1 MSRFYKTNMQNKAN
15 NIEEVLKN
23 HGKRKQ
29 PDDLMKQRA
38 MKNVR
43 AHWQTNLK
51 IQHQKKQKQTLL
63 FKIAASILLIFG
75 VGLFYKFIDFN
86 NTSAIFSS
94 DQFAQ
99 GEILYSTDGQNWYQ
113 SNQNQIQQGIWLR
126 TSENSYTNIT
136 LSDNSQLRIN
146 QNTTVKILSLNEIRI
161 LKGEIY
167 HDSDNTNKTSRPLL
181 IETALGNV
189 QHIGTR
195 YMVKIS
201 DTELQVSVRN
211 GTVEINNDNIKR
223 KIQSGRT
230 MTVDNNGNQHE
241 STITTYSPLWSWTQ
255 EAGEPFNSH
264 GKSLN
269 DFVNWFAHENGY
281 TVNWNNLQGQT
292 KRVLLTGNISNLT
305 ASQQIKTIFLST
317 KFDYQINQG
326 ILTVL

>member
-1 MSRFYKTNMQNKAN
+1 MKIKTN
-15 NIEEVLKN
+15 NIGEILKN

-29 PDDLMKQRA
+29 PDDLIKKRA

-51 IQHQKKQKQTLL
+51 RQQQKKQTYL

-75 VGLFYKFIDFN
+75 VGLFYKFNEFN
-86 NTSAIFSS
+86 NTTEIFSNE
-94 DQFAQ
+94 QFVQ
-99 GEILYSTDGQNWYQ
+99 GKILYSTDGKNWYQ
-113 SNQNQIQQGIWLR
+113 SNQNYIQQGIWLK
-126 TSENSYTNIT
+126 TADDSYTNIT
-136 LSDNSQLRIN
+136 LADNSQLRIN

-161 LKGEIY
+161 LNGAIY
-167 HDSDNTNKTSRPLL
+167 HDTDNTNKTTLPLMV
-181 IETALGNV
+181 ETALGNV

-201 DTELQVSVRN
+201 DTDLLVSVRN
-211 GTVEINNDNIKR
+211 GTVEINSDKIKR
-223 KIQSGRT
+223 QIQSGKT
-230 MTVDNNGNQHE
+230 MTLDNKGNQHE

-292 KRVLLTGNISNLT
+292 KGVQLTGNISNLT
-305 ASQQIKTIFLST
+305 ALQQIKTIFLST